1 MQLKLL
7 WDLQEL
13 DLSIAALTE
22 EIENNPIVEEVRE
35 AGEIVENLNVETEGE
50 ENRLKELRRKLKNL
64 ELDLMKKSSERGAL
78 HKKLYGGEVGNIKEL
93 EQMEKKLTF
102 LVKEQQALEDETLG
116 LMEAVEELEQLLEGL
131 QSRGAAQAQALQE
144 RERHLEEQLAGLNE
158 AKERLQA
165 ERAALAG
172 RIEPRWLER
181 YNIMAQRHHGRCLA
195 RVVNDI
201 CEACRVFISSA
212 QRGFLYNPQALVY
225 CESCGRLLIKSD
237 PQDNGV
243 EQ

>member
-22 EIENNPIVEEVRE
+22 EIENTPLRESVRE
-35 AGEIVENLNVETEGE
+35 AGEMAESLKTETEGE

-64 ELDLMKKSSERGAL
+64 ELDLLKKSSEREAL

-93 EQMEKKLTF
+93 EQMEKKLNF
-102 LVKEQQALEDETLG
+102 LVKEQQALEEETLA
-116 LMEAVEELEQLLEGL
+116 LMEAVEELERLLQGMH
-131 QSRGAAQAQALQE
+131 SRGAAQAQELLEKE
-144 RERHLEEQLAGLNE
+144 RQLEEQLAGLSE
-158 AKERLQA
+158 TKERLQA

-181 YNIMAQRHHGRCLA
+181 YNIMAQRHHGRGLA

-201 CEACRVFISSA
+201 CEGCRVFISSA

-237 PQDNGV
+237 RQNDGV